1 MTRPDDTDGVPEH
14 ARLGYLI
21 AETVAFVSELLLL
34 GTLVVVGYRLGTG
47 GLISIAMAALYPA
60 LGALIWALWVA
71 PKAARR
77 LEDPWRL
84 ITQVTLF
91 LVTGALAVITGLV
104 VWGVVL
110 AAVGVGAFVAAR
122 VIAR

>member
-1 MTRPDDTDGVPEH
+1 VTSPNDADGVPEH

-21 AETVAFVSELLLL
+21 AETVALVSDLLLL

-60 LGALIWALWVA
+60 LAALIWALWIA
-71 PKAARR
+71 PRAARR
-77 LEDPWRL
+77 LDDPWRL
-84 ITQVTLF
+84 IAQIILF
-91 LVTGALAVITGLV
+91 GGTGVLAVIAGLV

-110 AAVGVGAFVAAR
+110 AAVGSAAFVAVRAFAR
-122 VIAR
+122 